1 MFGYEPH
8 EHLLFAYE
16 FFAKPECNRWKSL
29 EKRKKRRVTWQTVWM
44 PVQWWPEMSTI
55 DRYRFQSVSRRIP

>member
-29 EKRKKRRVTWQTVWM
+29 EKRKKRRDMADT
-44 PVQWWPEMSTI
+44 PSPRPS
-55 DRYRFQSVSRRIP
+55 PH

>member
-8 EHLLFAYE
+8 EHLLFAYK

-29 EKRKKRRVTWQTVWM
+29 EKRKKRRVTWQTH
-44 PVQWWPEMSTI
+44 PPLVQAHTKSPPLRSI
-55 DRYRFQSVSRRIP
+55 VDQF